1 MVLPSQEAYS
11 SSGLPYG
18 LTSLNLEMGVHDL
31 SALWLNAESGWS
43 GAEVQASVDEAPQIQ
58 LIKYSSN
65 YALLLSIKD
74 LETLVEY
81 S

>member
-1 MVLPSQEAYS
+1 M
-11 SSGLPYG
+11 
-18 LTSLNLEMGVHDL
+18 
-31 SALWLNAESGWS
+31 
-43 GAEVQASVDEAPQIQ
+43 QASVDEAPQIQ